1 MKITKPKTIT
11 FDKEEVCILMK
22 HIVRQ
27 QVAQEA
33 GITEDQAEK
42 AVEALVGYFKMR
54 LPEETNSEI
63 YNSLIGDDNID

>member
-1 MKITKPKTIT
+1 
-11 FDKEEVCILMK
+11 MK

-27 QVAQEA
+27 QVAEEA

-54 LPEETNSEI
+54 LPEEINSEI
-63 YNSLIGDDNID
+63 YNSLIGEDNTD